1 MKRII
6 VWLALLYDGVGPH
19 EIIAQ
24 QSTHAE
30 MSLDDLLNVEIR
42 PQPAAHGVHQS
53 RKLLT
58 DFISANDSAVDFR
71 HIFDIGRRL
80 DHVFNTPG
88 SKRDN

>member
-30 MSLDDLLNVEIR
+30 MSLDDLLNVEISTAAR
-42 PQPAAHGVHQS
+42 YKQTTREAPASVTVITSEDIS
-53 RKLLT
+53 RFGHRNL
-58 DFISANDSAVDFR
+58 DIAIWISRF
-71 HIFDIGRRL
+71 
-80 DHVFNTPG
+80 
-88 SKRDN
+88 